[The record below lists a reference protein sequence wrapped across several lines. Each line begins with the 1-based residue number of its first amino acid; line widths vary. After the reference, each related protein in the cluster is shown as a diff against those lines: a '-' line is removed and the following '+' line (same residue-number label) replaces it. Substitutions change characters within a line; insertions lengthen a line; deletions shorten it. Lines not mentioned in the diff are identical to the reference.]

1 MRTAI
6 VRIFFRA
13 IILKPFLKSLQK
25 PGWNTISGFFL
36 FFLWYTGKQIF
47 TARRRERRGK
57 AMAGSTIGRIL
68 QLTTWGES
76 HGPALGAVL
85 DGFPAGMEISE
96 EMIQVYLDRR
106 KPGQSAITT
115 ARREADRV
123 QILSGVFEGRTTGTP
138 ISMIIHNGDQR
149 SKDYGD
155 LKDCFRPG
163 HADYTFFRKYGLRDY
178 RGGGRSSARETAA
191 RVAAGAIAAGFLSQM
206 GIQVQAYTRAIGP
219 VEISEARFDPAL
231 ILTLPTAMPDA
242 EANEKALAY
251 MKECMAAG
259 DSSGG
264 VIECRITGMPAG
276 IGDPVFN
283 KLDAALAAAVMSI
296 GAVKAVEIGD
306 GVRAARARGSE
317 NNDAF
322 CLDAEGRTVKKT
334 NHAGGILG
342 GISDGSDVILRAHIK
357 PTPSISREQETV
369 DEDGRPRKL
378 FIKGRHDPVV
388 VPRAV
393 VVVECMAALTIL
405 DAMLVNMTA
414 RAENVLAFY
423 S

>member
-1 MRTAI
+1 MSSTYGNEVRVSLFGQSHGEKIGCVIDGLPSGEAI
-6 VRIFFRA
+6 D
-13 IILKPFLKSLQK
+13 LNELKSFMSRRA
-25 PGWNTISGFFL
+25 PGGAYAT
-36 FFLWYTGKQIF
+36 K
-47 TARRRERRGK
+47 RREPDEPH
-57 AMAGSTIGRIL
+57 I
-68 QLTTWGES
+68 
-76 HGPALGAVL
+76 V
-85 DGFPAGMEISE
+85 
-96 EMIQVYLDRR
+96 
-106 KPGQSAITT
+106 
-115 ARREADRV
+115 
-123 QILSGVFEGRTTGTP
+123 SGLFNGRTCGAPLCVLIDNTDVK
-138 ISMIIHNGDQR
+138 SADYEWM
-149 SKDYGD
+149 KDMP
-155 LKDCFRPG
+155 RPG

-276 IGDPVFN
+276 IGDPVFH

-357 PTPSISREQETV
+357 PTPSISRDQETV

>member
-1 MRTAI
+1 M
-6 VRIFFRA
+6 
-13 IILKPFLKSLQK
+13 
-25 PGWNTISGFFL
+25 
-36 FFLWYTGKQIF
+36 
-47 TARRRERRGK
+47 
-57 AMAGSTIGRIL
+57 
-68 QLTTWGES
+68 
-76 HGPALGAVL
+76 
-85 DGFPAGMEISE
+85 
-96 EMIQVYLDRR
+96 
-106 KPGQSAITT
+106 
-115 ARREADRV
+115 
-123 QILSGVFEGRTTGTP
+123 
-138 ISMIIHNGDQR
+138 
-149 SKDYGD
+149 
-155 LKDCFRPG
+155 
-163 HADYTFFRKYGLRDY
+163 
-178 RGGGRSSARETAA
+178 
-191 RVAAGAIAAGFLSQM
+191 AAGAIAAGFLSQM
-206 GIQVQAYTRAIGP
+206 GIQVQAYTRAISP

-276 IGDPVFN
+276 IGDPVFH

-357 PTPSISREQETV
+357 PTPSISREQETI
-369 DEDGRPRKL
+369 DENGRARKL
-378 FIKGRHDPVV
+378 FIRGRHDPVV

>member
-1 MRTAI
+1 
-6 VRIFFRA
+6 
-13 IILKPFLKSLQK
+13 
-25 PGWNTISGFFL
+25 
-36 FFLWYTGKQIF
+36 
-47 TARRRERRGK
+47 
-57 AMAGSTIGRIL
+57 
-68 QLTTWGES
+68 
-76 HGPALGAVL
+76 
-85 DGFPAGMEISE
+85 
-96 EMIQVYLDRR
+96 
-106 KPGQSAITT
+106 
-115 ARREADRV
+115 
-123 QILSGVFEGRTTGTP
+123 
-138 ISMIIHNGDQR
+138 
-149 SKDYGD
+149 
-155 LKDCFRPG
+155 
-163 HADYTFFRKYGLRDY
+163 
-178 RGGGRSSARETAA
+178 
-191 RVAAGAIAAGFLSQM
+191 VAAGAIAAGFLSQM

-219 VEISEARFDPAL
+219 VEINEEHFDPAL

-393 VVVECMAALTIL
+393 VVVECMAALTML
-405 DAMLVNMTA
+405 DAMLVNMTV

>member
-1 MRTAI
+1 
-6 VRIFFRA
+6 
-13 IILKPFLKSLQK
+13 
-25 PGWNTISGFFL
+25 
-36 FFLWYTGKQIF
+36 
-47 TARRRERRGK
+47 
-57 AMAGSTIGRIL
+57 
-68 QLTTWGES
+68 
-76 HGPALGAVL
+76 
-85 DGFPAGMEISE
+85 
-96 EMIQVYLDRR
+96 
-106 KPGQSAITT
+106 
-115 ARREADRV
+115 
-123 QILSGVFEGRTTGTP
+123 
-138 ISMIIHNGDQR
+138 
-149 SKDYGD
+149 
-155 LKDCFRPG
+155 
-163 HADYTFFRKYGLRDY
+163 
-178 RGGGRSSARETAA
+178 
-191 RVAAGAIAAGFLSQM
+191 VAAGAIAAGFLSQM

-276 IGDPVFN
+276 IGDPVFH

-357 PTPSISREQETV
+357 PTPSISRDQETV

>member
-1 MRTAI
+1 
-6 VRIFFRA
+6 
-13 IILKPFLKSLQK
+13 
-25 PGWNTISGFFL
+25 
-36 FFLWYTGKQIF
+36 
-47 TARRRERRGK
+47 
-57 AMAGSTIGRIL
+57 MAGSTIGRIL

-85 DGFPAGMEISE
+85 DGFPAGMEIDE
-96 EMIQVYLDRR
+96 EMIQAYLDRR

-138 ISMIIHNGDQR
+138 ISMVIHNGDQR

-163 HADYTFFRKYGLRDY
+163 HADYTYFRKYGLRDY

-206 GIQVQAYTRAIGP
+206 GIQVQAFTRAIGP
-219 VEISEARFDPAL
+219 VEINEEHFDPAL

-264 VIECRITGMPAG
+264 VIECRITGLPAG
-276 IGDPVFN
+276 IGDPVFY
-283 KLDAALAAAVMSI
+283 KLDAALASAVMSI

-306 GVRAARARGSE
+306 GTAAALARGSE

-322 CLDAEGRTVKKT
+322 CLDEKGRTVKKT

-342 GISDGSDVILRAHIK
+342 GISDGSDLILRAYIK

>member
-1 MRTAI
+1 
-6 VRIFFRA
+6 
-13 IILKPFLKSLQK
+13 
-25 PGWNTISGFFL
+25 
-36 FFLWYTGKQIF
+36 
-47 TARRRERRGK
+47 
-57 AMAGSTIGRIL
+57 
-68 QLTTWGES
+68 
-76 HGPALGAVL
+76 
-85 DGFPAGMEISE
+85 
-96 EMIQVYLDRR
+96 
-106 KPGQSAITT
+106 
-115 ARREADRV
+115 
-123 QILSGVFEGRTTGTP
+123 
-138 ISMIIHNGDQR
+138 
-149 SKDYGD
+149 
-155 LKDCFRPG
+155 
-163 HADYTFFRKYGLRDY
+163 
-178 RGGGRSSARETAA
+178 
-191 RVAAGAIAAGFLSQM
+191 VAAGAIAAGFLSQM

-276 IGDPVFN
+276 IGDPVFH

-357 PTPSISREQETV
+357 PTPSISMEQETV
-369 DEDGRPRKL
+369 NKDGQDIRIN
-378 FIKGRHDPVV
+378 IKGRHDPII

-393 VVVECMAALTIL
+393 VVVESMAAITLADLLMI
-405 DAMLVNMTA
+405 NMSA
-414 RAENVLAFY
+414 RMDNLKKIYLF
-423 S
+423 

>member
-1 MRTAI
+1 
-6 VRIFFRA
+6 
-13 IILKPFLKSLQK
+13 
-25 PGWNTISGFFL
+25 
-36 FFLWYTGKQIF
+36 
-47 TARRRERRGK
+47 
-57 AMAGSTIGRIL
+57 
-68 QLTTWGES
+68 
-76 HGPALGAVL
+76 
-85 DGFPAGMEISE
+85 
-96 EMIQVYLDRR
+96 
-106 KPGQSAITT
+106 
-115 ARREADRV
+115 
-123 QILSGVFEGRTTGTP
+123 
-138 ISMIIHNGDQR
+138 
-149 SKDYGD
+149 
-155 LKDCFRPG
+155 
-163 HADYTFFRKYGLRDY
+163 
-178 RGGGRSSARETAA
+178 
-191 RVAAGAIAAGFLSQM
+191 VAAGAIAAGFLSQM

-264 VIECRITGMPAG
+264 VIECRITGMPVG
-276 IGDPVFN
+276 IGDPVFH

>member
-1 MRTAI
+1 
-6 VRIFFRA
+6 
-13 IILKPFLKSLQK
+13 
-25 PGWNTISGFFL
+25 
-36 FFLWYTGKQIF
+36 
-47 TARRRERRGK
+47 
-57 AMAGSTIGRIL
+57 MAGSTIGRIL

-276 IGDPVFN
+276 IGDPVFH

-342 GISDGSDVILRAHIK
+342 GISDGSDLILRAYIK

-393 VVVECMAALTIL
+393 VVVECMAALAIL

-423 S
+423 K

>member
-1 MRTAI
+1 
-6 VRIFFRA
+6 
-13 IILKPFLKSLQK
+13 
-25 PGWNTISGFFL
+25 
-36 FFLWYTGKQIF
+36 
-47 TARRRERRGK
+47 
-57 AMAGSTIGRIL
+57 MAGSTIGRIL

-219 VEISEARFDPAL
+219 VEISGARFDPAQIL
-231 ILTLPTAMPDA
+231 INPTAMPDA

-276 IGDPVFN
+276 IGDPVFH

-306 GVRAARARGSE
+306 GVRAARAR
-317 NNDAF
+317 
-322 CLDAEGRTVKKT
+322 
-334 NHAGGILG
+334 
-342 GISDGSDVILRAHIK
+342 
-357 PTPSISREQETV
+357 
-369 DEDGRPRKL
+369 
-378 FIKGRHDPVV
+378 
-388 VPRAV
+388 
-393 VVVECMAALTIL
+393 
-405 DAMLVNMTA
+405 
-414 RAENVLAFY
+414 
-423 S
+423 

>member
-1 MRTAI
+1 
-6 VRIFFRA
+6 
-13 IILKPFLKSLQK
+13 
-25 PGWNTISGFFL
+25 
-36 FFLWYTGKQIF
+36 
-47 TARRRERRGK
+47 
-57 AMAGSTIGRIL
+57 
-68 QLTTWGES
+68 
-76 HGPALGAVL
+76 
-85 DGFPAGMEISE
+85 
-96 EMIQVYLDRR
+96 
-106 KPGQSAITT
+106 
-115 ARREADRV
+115 
-123 QILSGVFEGRTTGTP
+123 
-138 ISMIIHNGDQR
+138 
-149 SKDYGD
+149 
-155 LKDCFRPG
+155 
-163 HADYTFFRKYGLRDY
+163 
-178 RGGGRSSARETAA
+178 
-191 RVAAGAIAAGFLSQM
+191 VAAGAIAAGFLSQM

-276 IGDPVFN
+276 IGDPVFH

>member
-1 MRTAI
+1 
-6 VRIFFRA
+6 
-13 IILKPFLKSLQK
+13 
-25 PGWNTISGFFL
+25 
-36 FFLWYTGKQIF
+36 
-47 TARRRERRGK
+47 
-57 AMAGSTIGRIL
+57 
-68 QLTTWGES
+68 
-76 HGPALGAVL
+76 
-85 DGFPAGMEISE
+85 
-96 EMIQVYLDRR
+96 
-106 KPGQSAITT
+106 
-115 ARREADRV
+115 
-123 QILSGVFEGRTTGTP
+123 
-138 ISMIIHNGDQR
+138 
-149 SKDYGD
+149 
-155 LKDCFRPG
+155 
-163 HADYTFFRKYGLRDY
+163 
-178 RGGGRSSARETAA
+178 
-191 RVAAGAIAAGFLSQM
+191 
-206 GIQVQAYTRAIGP
+206 
-219 VEISEARFDPAL
+219 
-231 ILTLPTAMPDA
+231 
-242 EANEKALAY
+242 

-276 IGDPVFN
+276 IGDPVFH